1 MSIMNEKKGNARHLT
16 HPVHFTFLT
25 FLPVFIIIFGALFLL
40 ALNKAQ
46 EDQRYFGR
54 LLRGLQ
60 DPTVRQTVINYRV
73 LEFDTLDSIAEK
85 FNISVNTI
93 LWANNIPAE
102 DPVVGSI
109 ITIPP
114 VTGVVHIVQPGETV
128 DSIAALYGVHPRN
141 IYNYPFN
148 EFTDD
153 PAFPITVGQTLIVPD
168 GRKDRKVDSIEE
180 YKNNFNRL

>member
-1 MSIMNEKKGNARHLT
+1 M
-16 HPVHFTFLT
+16 
-25 FLPVFIIIFGALFLL
+25 
-40 ALNKAQ
+40 
-46 EDQRYFGR
+46 
-54 LLRGLQ
+54 RGLQ
-60 DPTVRQTVINYRV
+60 DPTVRQTVINYWV
-73 LEFDTLDSIAEK
+73 LEFDTLKSIAEK
-85 FNISVNTI
+85 FDITVDTI
-93 LWANNIPAE
+93 LWANNIPEE

-153 PAFPITVGQTLIVPD
+153 PAFPITVGETLIVPD
-168 GRKDRKVDSIEE
+168 GRKESKVDIIEE
-180 YKNNFNRL
+180 YKNNLNRL

>member
-1 MSIMNEKKGNARHLT
+1 MNEKKRNALHLQ
-16 HPVHFTFLT
+16 HPIHFTFLT
-25 FLPVFIIIFGALFLL
+25 FLPVFIIIFGALLLL
-40 ALNKAQ
+40 AFNKAQ

-54 LLRGLQ
+54 LMRGLQ
-60 DPTVRQTVINYRV
+60 DPTVRQSVINYRV
-73 LEFDTLDSIAEK
+73 QEFDTLKSIAEK
-85 FNISVNTI
+85 FDISVDTI
-93 LWANNIPAE
+93 LWANDIPVE

-114 VTGVVHIVQPGETV
+114 ATGVVHIVQPGETV
-128 DSIAALYGVHPRN
+128 DSIAALYSVHPRN

-168 GRKDRKVDSIEE
+168 GRKDKKVDVIEE
-180 YKNNFNRL
+180 YKNNLNRL

>member
-1 MSIMNEKKGNARHLT
+1 M
-16 HPVHFTFLT
+16 
-25 FLPVFIIIFGALFLL
+25 
-40 ALNKAQ
+40 
-46 EDQRYFGR
+46 
-54 LLRGLQ
+54 RGLQ

-73 LEFDTLDSIAEK
+73 LEFDTLRSIAEK
-85 FNISVNTI
+85 FDISVDTI
-93 LWANNIPAE
+93 LWANDIPVE

-153 PAFPITVGQTLIVPD
+153 PAFPITVGETLIVPD
-168 GRKDRKVDSIEE
+168 GRKESRVDIIEE
-180 YKNNFNRL
+180 YKNNLNRL